1 MQRSSLNQ
9 LDKAGNIMQNATQ
22 QSIRERVEFMAM
34 DIRKIKKLI
43 ELAKESGIAEI
54 EIHEEGESVRIS
66 LVGTSAAPQVI
77 TSPVQTY
84 QVTADNQPAAQT
96 APAKESQPST
106 AGKHTVKAPMVGTVY
121 LSSAP
126 GAKPFVEI
134 GQTVKPGDVLCL
146 IEAMKM
152 FNQIEADKAGTIT
165 AKLVESGVPVEFN
178 QPLFV
183 IE

>member
-1 MQRSSLNQ
+1 
-9 LDKAGNIMQNATQ
+9 
-22 QSIRERVEFMAM
+22 MAM

-54 EIHEEGESVRIS
+54 EIHEDGESVRIS
-66 LVGTSAAPQVI
+66 LANTRTAAPTVI
-77 TSPVQTY
+77 THTPQMIVADTQPV
-84 QVTADNQPAAQT
+84 AA
-96 APAKESQPST
+96 APAPS
-106 AGKHTVKAPMVGTVY
+106 AKDSASLANKHVVKAPMVGTVY
-121 LSSAP
+121 LSPSP
-126 GAKPFVEI
+126 GAKSFVEV

-165 AKLVESGVPVEFN
+165 AKLVESGIPVEFN

>member
-1 MQRSSLNQ
+1 
-9 LDKAGNIMQNATQ
+9 
-22 QSIRERVEFMAM
+22 MAM

-54 EIHEEGESVRIS
+54 EIHEDGESVRIS
-66 LVGTSAAPQVI
+66 LASSKAMAPMPTFI
-77 TSPVQTY
+77 AEP
-84 QVTADNQPAAQT
+84 QPAAPAAAQPAA
-96 APAKESQPST
+96 APAKD
-106 AGKHTVKAPMVGTVY
+106 AHANKHTLKSPMVGTVY
-121 LSSAP
+121 LSPSP

-165 AKLVESGVPVEFN
+165 AKLVESGIPVEFN

>member
-1 MQRSSLNQ
+1 
-9 LDKAGNIMQNATQ
+9 
-22 QSIRERVEFMAM
+22 MAM

-66 LVGTSAAPQVI
+66 LISTQVAQQVMAAPM
-77 TSPVQTY
+77 PTY
-84 QVTADNQPAAQT
+84 QVPQESAPQMT
-96 APAKESQPST
+96 APVSSKES
-106 AGKHTVKAPMVGTVY
+106 ALANKHTVKAPMVGTVY
-121 LSSAP
+121 LSPSP
-126 GAKPFVEI
+126 GAKIFVEV

>member
-1 MQRSSLNQ
+1 
-9 LDKAGNIMQNATQ
+9 
-22 QSIRERVEFMAM
+22 MAM

-54 EIHEEGESVRIS
+54 EIHEDGESVRIS
-66 LVGTSAAPQVI
+66 LVNNRHAAPMMA
-77 TSPVQTY
+77 TPVQTY
-84 QVTADNQPAAQT
+84 IAEPQAQAPIAA
-96 APAKESQPST
+96 APTAKEAAS
-106 AGKHTVKAPMVGTVY
+106 AALANKHVVKAPMVGTVY
-121 LSSAP
+121 LAPSP

-134 GQTVKPGDVLCL
+134 GQSVKAGEVLCL

-152 FNQIEADKAGTIT
+152 FNQIEADKAGTVT
-165 AKLVESGVPVEFN
+165 AKLVEGGTPVEFN